1 MRNPIIQTYDNGL
14 RLVYDSPPIHAGKT
28 IIRVF
33 VHVGSAAEPD
43 SIRGASHFIEHMC
56 FKGTKNRHTGL
67 EISEPFSHFGAYFN
81 ATTTKQYTCYKVDCL
96 DSHFGE
102 LLSIVSDMIFNS
114 TFNREEYKKE
124 MKVIVEESKLKPPNS
139 YVENLA
145 FAGTPY
151 EHWVDHKSFHK
162 LGATMP
168 YDEVLQFYKTH
179 YKPHNMVLSI
189 VSDTSF
195 DKIRRAVSRSFF
207 GSAHSDIRPLLNPPN
222 SGLTQQKSALFLKAS
237 ESMTSNVELA
247 VRVCGLFND
256 DDYCALDVLR
266 QIVGGSTSSRL
277 FVELREKRGLT
288 YNSRVYLEFY
298 EPAGIFVICA
308 KSDSDKLVKD
318 GNSPGV
324 LPTILSLVDDLIK
337 RGVSNAEIKW
347 AKTRIKEMGIMN
359 KDQVVDQCEYNG
371 ERVML
376 NNDTGIVPH
385 DQIYER
391 RYASITKSTV
401 DAVIRKYFSPRVY
414 FLSIMGG
421 RVPRR
426 SVIEK
431 LM

>member
-1 MRNPIIQTYDNGL
+1 
-14 RLVYDSPPIHAGKT
+14 
-28 IIRVF
+28 
-33 VHVGSAAEPD
+33 
-43 SIRGASHFIEHMC
+43 
-56 FKGTKNRHTGL
+56 
-67 EISEPFSHFGAYFN
+67 
-81 ATTTKQYTCYKVDCL
+81 
-96 DSHFGE
+96 
-102 LLSIVSDMIFNS
+102 
-114 TFNREEYKKE
+114 
-124 MKVIVEESKLKPPNS
+124 
-139 YVENLA
+139 
-145 FAGTPY
+145 
-151 EHWVDHKSFHK
+151 
-162 LGATMP
+162 
-168 YDEVLQFYKTH
+168 
-179 YKPHNMVLSI
+179 
-189 VSDTSF
+189 
-195 DKIRRAVSRSFF
+195 
-207 GSAHSDIRPLLNPPN
+207 
-222 SGLTQQKSALFLKAS
+222 
-237 ESMTSNVELA
+237 MTSNVELA